1 VSPEGSTA
9 APFDLD
15 ETDRLLATT
24 RAVRRRLD
32 LSRPVPRDVVLDC
45 LRLAVQAPT
54 ASNSQQWRWVVVDDP
69 DTRRALGDLYRR
81 MADRYLRAYEV
92 AGATAQTER
101 VLASA
106 NYLADVMADVPM
118 LVVPC
123 IKGRLA
129 DVAPAL
135 AAGFYGSIFPAVWSF
150 QLALRSRGLGTC
162 LTTLHLAHEAEARD
176 LLGIPDDVTQV
187 ALLPVAYTTG
197 DDFSPARRPPVEQIT
212 YWNRWPDPRDRD
224 R

>member
-1 VSPEGSTA
+1 MMRAAASSTLAGESGA
-9 APFDLD
+9 AAL
-15 ETDRLLATT
+15 
-24 RAVRRRLD
+24 
-32 LSRPVPRDVVLDC
+32 C
-45 LRLAVQAPT
+45 
-54 ASNSQQWRWVVVDDP
+54 
-69 DTRRALGDLYRR
+69 ALGDLYRR

-197 DDFSPARRPPVEQIT
+197 DTFSPARRPPVEQIT

>member
-1 VSPEGSTA
+1 MSP
-9 APFDLD
+9 APFDLE

-32 LSRPVPRDVVLDC
+32 LDRPVPRDVVLEC

-54 ASNSQQWRWVVVDDP
+54 ASNAQQWRWLVVDDP
-69 DTRRALGDLYRR
+69 ETRRALGDLYKR
-81 MADRYLRAYEV
+81 MADRYLRAYDV
-92 AGATAQTER
+92 PGATAQTER
-101 VLASA
+101 VLSSA
-106 NYLADVMADVPM
+106 NYLADIMADVPM

-123 IKGRLA
+123 IKGRLEHT
-129 DVAPAL
+129 APAL

-162 LTTLHLAHEAEARD
+162 LTTLHLAHEAEAAE

-197 DDFSPARRPPVEQIT
+197 GDFSPAARPPVERIT
-212 YWNRWPDPRDRD
+212 YWNRWPDR
-224 R
+224 